1 MRCSL
6 VLCVCVAGLCG
17 CSSEGQPAPRP
28 WPTCTRLTS
37 PPTLAERAA
46 RFDRVAREQ
55 HLAGDGLMRSV
66 YLSEDLTQVDHWLHV
81 ENNILWSGM
90 YLASQA
96 FRYAVTGEAEAV
108 ENARTVLAG
117 LLDLTRVT
125 GVRGLYG
132 RALARPDVPYDHDG
146 HASPSWTESPVAEY
160 AGWWYRND
168 VSKDGY
174 DGLMFGYAAALEHF
188 DDPALLAEVRERVT
202 EVADHLVGNGLQI
215 IDADGEVTEHG
226 RLYQSAYD
234 DYPGFNALLVASWI
248 KVAAQATGDPALDEF
263 YYACLMRTR
272 PHDACPV
279 IDQVDLG
286 SYADSM
292 EDRLLLFKTDCKQ
305 NYDNFDMAYQA
316 IYPLLRREQDETL
329 RSRFLGVLRQNMF
342 HTDEPGCQ
350 TIDTIGN
357 SMFTLLYAALTGDG
371 PDDDPLLEQAVDDAV
386 CKLAEFP
393 EEKFDRLVPQGTQPE
408 VCRTRLDEPAAAA
421 PIPLDVYAFDNYLW
435 RLDFFQI
442 QEADHPEDRR
452 LVFSPEDYLVAYWV
466 GRLHGLIGPE
476 R

>member
-1 MRCSL
+1 MRSL
-6 VLCVCVAGLCG
+6 PLLLACLCAPLG
-17 CSSEGQPAPRP
+17 CSSGSAHPTRP
-28 WPTCTRLTS
+28 WPTCTRLAAG
-37 PPTLAERAA
+37 PTLAERAA

-66 YLSEDLTQVDHWLHV
+66 YLTEDLTQVDHWIHV

-96 FRYAVTGEAEAV
+96 FRFAVTGDPEAV

-117 LLDLTRVT
+117 LHDLTLVT

-146 HASPSWTESPVAEY
+146 HSPPSWTESPVPEY

-188 DDPALLAEVRERVT
+188 DNPALRADVRARVAEI
-202 EVADHLVGNGLQI
+202 ADHLVGNGLQI

-226 RLYQSAYD
+226 RLYQSALD
-234 DYPGFNALLVASWI
+234 DYPGFNALLASSWV
-248 KVAAQATGDPALDEF
+248 KVAAEAAGDAALDEF

-272 PHDACPV
+272 PQDACPA

-286 SYADSM
+286 SYVDNM
-292 EDRLLLFKTDCKQ
+292 EKALLLFKPDCKQ

-316 IYPLLRREQDETL
+316 MYPLLRREQDPAL
-329 RSRFLGVLRQNMF
+329 RDRLVGVVRQNMF
-342 HTDEPGCQ
+342 ETDEAGCQ
-350 TIDTIGN
+350 SLATIGN
-357 SMFTLLYAALTGDG
+357 SMFTFVYAALTGDG

-393 EEKFDRLVPQGTQPE
+393 VEKFDRAVPRGTQPE
-408 VCRTRLDEPAAAA
+408 ACRTRLDYPAAAA
-421 PIPLDVYAFDNYLW
+421 PIPLDEYAFDNYLW
-435 RLDFFQI
+435 RLDFFEI
-442 QEADHPEDRR
+442 VREDHAEDRR
-452 LVFSPEDYLVAYWV
+452 LVFSPEDFLVAYWL